1 MGQSGTNSFTTYLEE
16 KQRWEKAKRVTPA
29 AAGTVFS
36 VLSVLGASAGACM
49 PLPDLQASSGFS
61 FTDFAE
67 AIKRLE
73 EMGYITL
80 RGAPGSES
88 AQLTELGVD
97 VASLARP
104 A

>member
-1 MGQSGTNSFTTYLEE
+1 
-16 KQRWEKAKRVTPA
+16 
-29 AAGTVFS
+29 
-36 VLSVLGASAGACM
+36 M